1 MQAFIDTVM
10 LPFDFLGYRG
20 AEIGDCCAS
29 GGFAMAVAGFAMWF
43 PYWIPYYVAKL
54 PELLKRRQ

>member
-1 MQAFIDTVM
+1 LTFWPI
-10 LPFDFLGYRG
+10 GG
-20 AEIGDCCAS
+20 AEIGDCRAS

-43 PYWIPYYVAKL
+43 PYWIPYCVAKL

>member
-1 MQAFIDTVM
+1 MTRKSVPKANHR
-10 LPFDFLGYRG
+10 L
-20 AEIGDCCAS
+20 AERLDADHRDRVV
-29 GGFAMAVAGFAMWF
+29 FVQMWF